1 MRNGDMP
8 KLSKSGFTL
17 IELIVALAIVAI
29 ILTIAAPKYF
39 GNIDKTKEAVLR
51 EDLYV
56 LRDAIDKYYGDKNKY
71 PDALEDLV
79 TEKYLRSVPID
90 PFTLSARSW
99 ILVPPEDASLGVI
112 SNVRSSAPN
121 KARDGTWFKDW

>member
-1 MRNGDMP
+1 MLSGERSKMR
-8 KLSKSGFTL
+8 KRGFTL

-79 TEKYLRSVPID
+79 TEKYLRSIPID

-99 ILVPPEDASLGVI
+99 VLVPPEDTSLGVV
-112 SNVRSSAPN
+112 SDVRSSAPN

>member
-1 MRNGDMP
+1 M
-8 KLSKSGFTL
+8 LSGERSKMCKRGFTL

-79 TEKYLRSVPID
+79 TEKYLRSIPID

-99 ILVPPEDASLGVI
+99 VLVPPEDTSLGVV
-112 SNVRSSAPN
+112 SDVRSSAPN

>member
-1 MRNGDMP
+1 MPNMR
-8 KLSKSGFTL
+8 KLGFTL

-99 ILVPPEDASLGVI
+99 VLVPPEDTSLGVI

>member
-1 MRNGDMP
+1 M
-8 KLSKSGFTL
+8 
-17 IELIVALAIVAI
+17 
-29 ILTIAAPKYF
+29 
-39 GNIDKTKEAVLR
+39 R

-79 TEKYLRSVPID
+79 TEKYLRSIPID

-99 ILVPPEDASLGVI
+99 VLVPPEDTSLGVV
-112 SNVRSSAPN
+112 SDVRSSAPN